1 MSKKSNKDNVS
12 SDALKPQEIDQS
24 TDKIRE
30 LESQVTTLEQKIED
44 LERKNLNSLA
54 EIQNL
59 GNRLRRDFDTKLSYA
74 ITHFAKDMLDVGDV
88 LSTGLHN
95 CSDEGSEHYTGM
107 KMTLDKFF
115 MILKDHDIEVIQ
127 SLDKPFNH
135 EFHEALTSQET
146 DEVEP
151 GTVIQVVQEGYQFKD
166 RVLRPAKVIV
176 SKKVSEKT

>member
-1 MSKKSNKDNVS
+1 MSKKSDKDNVS
-12 SDALKPQEIDQS
+12 SDALKPKEIDGS
-24 TDKIRE
+24 SIRINE
-30 LESQVTTLEQKIED
+30 LEEQVTQLEEKIVN

-74 ITHFAKDMLDVGDV
+74 IRHFAKDMLDVGDV
-88 LSTGLHN
+88 LSTGLQN
-95 CSDEGSEHYTGM
+95 CDDQESEHYTGM

-115 MILKDHDIEVIQ
+115 MILKDHDIEVIR
-127 SLDKPFNH
+127 SLNEPFDH
-135 EFHEALTSQET
+135 EFHEALTSQES

-151 GTVIQVVQEGYQFKD
+151 GTIIQVVQEGYIFKD